1 MIMTL
6 CPTQA
11 APSQPLRGT
20 STRTN
25 FKRIPWTRHRAARRG
40 VPAEGRSIHLQTYV
54 DANGP
59 KRRSINMEG
68 TVTGISVSDLTDEIR
83 SIIQI
88 IYPSDKFELAEA
100 LSKHLEY
107 ALSNSHRM
115 TIVMQLN
122 DSEGTYRGELI
133 LSFGPG

>member
-1 MIMTL
+1 MGHHVIMAL
-6 CPTQA
+6 YSTQE
-11 APSQPLRGT
+11 T

-25 FKRIPWTRHRAARRG
+25 FIAWTRYRAAGRG
-40 VPAEGRSIHLQTYV
+40 VRAEGRSIHLQTYV

-68 TVTGISVSDLTDEIR
+68 ALAEISVSDLTDEIR

-88 IYPSDKFELAEA
+88 TYPSDKFELAEA
-100 LSKHLEY
+100 LSKHLGY

-115 TIVMQLN
+115 TIVIQLN
-122 DSEGTYRGELI
+122 DSEGTYRGELV